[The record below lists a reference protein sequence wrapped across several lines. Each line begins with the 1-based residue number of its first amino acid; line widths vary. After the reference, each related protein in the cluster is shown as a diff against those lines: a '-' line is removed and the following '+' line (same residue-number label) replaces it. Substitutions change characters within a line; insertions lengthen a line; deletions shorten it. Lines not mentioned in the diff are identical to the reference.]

1 MKQRICHLIDD
12 TNPGGV
18 MRFLDFIE
26 HSKTMT
32 NLAEHQEVFVKRG
45 ALSPPAIEANII
57 VSHLTVC
64 WRNLPLFLAL
74 RAANPTTPII
84 HFEHTYT
91 LGFFTAYVSSPT
103 RFKALLRTSYAI
115 FDQVVAVS
123 YAQARWLHGSRLV
136 PSRKLAII
144 KPCVDLSAFLALKP
158 SVNKPIKNIG
168 AIGRLNSIKGFDILI
183 AAFKAAK
190 FDNVNLHIYGD
201 GAERPLLE
209 KLAVDADNIHFHG
222 HVEDASAIMAS
233 VDAVAVPSRYE
244 AYGLVALEA
253 RAAGRPLLVS
263 GVDGLQDHI
272 DNGASKVPEQTV
284 DCWAEALRTLVETP
298 NSGQV
303 LRSRKIA
310 ANAQTRFYD
319 NWESLM
325 GIMARI

>member
-45 ALSPPAIEANII
+45 ALSPPAIEANVI

-91 LGFFTAYVSSPT
+91 LGFFTAYVSSPA

-158 SVNKPIKNIG
+158 SVSKPIKNIG

-183 AAFKAAK
+183 AAFKSAD
-190 FDNVNLHIYGD
+190 FDDVNLHIYGD
-201 GAERPLLE
+201 GNERPLLE
-209 KLAVDADNIHFHG
+209 KLAGDCGNIHFHG
-222 HVEDASAIMAS
+222 HVEDASAIMES
-233 VDAVAVPSRYE
+233 VDAVAMPSRFE
-244 AYGLVALEA
+244 PYGLVALEA

-263 GVDGLQDHI
+263 SVDGLQDHI
-272 DNGASKVPEQTV
+272 DNGASSVSDQTIE
-284 DCWAEALRTLVETP
+284 CWAEALHTLVETP

-303 LRSRKIA
+303 MRSRKIA
-310 ANAQTRFYD
+310 AKAQVRFYD
-319 NWESLM
+319 NWQTLM
-325 GIMARI
+325 GVMARI